1 MSKKVEDFIKEET
14 KNVPITVYVS
24 EKGRGVLG
32 VIAHA
37 MKLNDAEEL
46 VQKFCD
52 DMIDK
57 SLSKAKSIADEDEWK
72 SNN

>member
-1 MSKKVEDFIKEET
+1 M
-14 KNVPITVYVS
+14 N
-24 EKGRGVLG
+24 
-32 VIAHA
+32 
-37 MKLNDAEEL
+37 LNDTEEL

>member
-1 MSKKVEDFIKEET
+1 MSKKVEDFIKEES

-24 EKGRGVLG
+24 EKGIGVLE
-32 VIAHA
+32 VIAKA